1 MKVNERKPQS
11 LVEDAV
17 KVTTDR
23 QAIETAK
30 QRIKQQATTDQ
41 AELDPVNIGLS
52 AEIARAFDPAVI
64 DSERRARVE
73 EVKRK
78 LAAGIFPTGEEL
90 AQSINDG
97 VAELQGI
104 LGKPDAKE

>member
-1 MKVNERKPQS
+1 MKVNERKPNS

-23 QAIETAK
+23 QAIENAK
-30 QRIKQQATTDQ
+30 LRVKQQATEQ
-41 AELDPVNIGLS
+41 GELDPVNIGLS
-52 AEIARAFDPAVI
+52 TEIARAFDPAVI
-64 DSERRARVE
+64 DAERRARVE

-90 AQSINDG
+90 AESINDG
-97 VAELQGI
+97 IGELQSI
-104 LGKPDAKE
+104 LGKTDAKE